1 MTCPEG
7 MILSYMFVAN
17 HSLEERT
24 NSCVIQDKCVDY
36 VHVTFPNSTD
46 EVKVCGQE
54 AQLNQLFVDGHSAID
69 VEFYAN
75 RHKQDVGFSM
85 DVMCNVPGAP
95 SRRRRATKRGDT
107 NNCAR
112 VSDVERAPL
121 DSAQQLVSRLC
132 GLWIVG
138 VIHLWAL

>member
-1 MTCPEG
+1 
-7 MILSYMFVAN
+7 MILSYMFLAN

-54 AQLNQLFVDGHSAID
+54 AQLNQLFADGHSAIS

-95 SRRRRATKRGDT
+95 SRRRCATERG
-107 NNCAR
+107 NCAR

-132 GLWIVG
+132 GL
-138 VIHLWAL
+138 